1 VSKCSVVVKL
11 QWCLIWVQ
19 SSAPAGRKFGLDNLQ
34 NHLDL
39 HRSLTKNHL
48 WLIIISGGRDESKN
62 RLQLIIGG
70 SGEMSWK
77 TLNHL
82 ISTHILWF
90 EITWFTTLHP
100 LLKWR
105 RMNQSI
111 KSINHDHCTFKWSDG
126 RTVET
131 IGAPPIIQHRSS
143 LLSKNCLTVFQQ
155 ELSYCNC
162 HLCHCLS
169 THPTSSHCP
178 EICVPIRREILT
190 QSHLQNSRLL
200 FCLSAKT
207 NTHNVQEPIKAPVHI
222 SPHQHEST
230 SEPQRPVLA
239 LPKHRKIQKQPKTY
253 PPQPKNQQQKWL

>member
-105 RMNQSI
+105 RMNESI

-143 LLSKNCLTVFQQ
+143 LPIVSTKQ
-155 ELSYCNC
+155 ELSYCLPARTVLLQLSSVPLPQHPPNVFPLPWN
-162 HLCHCLS
+162 LCAN
-169 THPTSSHCP
+169 P
-178 EICVPIRREILT
+178 
-190 QSHLQNSRLL
+190 SR
-200 FCLSAKT
+200 
-207 NTHNVQEPIKAPVHI
+207 NTHTIP
-222 SPHQHEST
+222 ST
-230 SEPQRPVLA
+230 
-239 LPKHRKIQKQPKTY
+239 KQPLVIL
-253 PPQPKNQQQKWL
+253 PLCQN